1 VFLLSLGNEKEV
13 QNFSPTKLDTCGHS
27 WTELDTLGQN
37 WTELDTLGQNW
48 TELDW
53 TQLDKTGHLGGNFL
67 FEADLGLLG

>member
-1 VFLLSLGNEKEV
+1 MFLLSLGNEKEV

-37 WTELDTLGQNW
+37 WTELD
-48 TELDW
+48 W

-67 FEADLGLLG
+67 FEADLGWLG

>member
-1 VFLLSLGNEKEV
+1 MFLLSLGNEKEV

-37 WTELDTLGQNW
+37 WT
-48 TELDW
+48 
-53 TQLDKTGHLGGNFL
+53 QLDKTGHLGGNFL